1 MKKILL
7 TLLAALLLMSLTACS
22 MGNGNRTT
30 TKATEAPAATEAA
43 PAATDTP
50 EPTATAGIE
59 VTTAP

>member
-1 MKKILL
+1 MKKVLI

-22 MGNGNRTT
+22 MVNKTT

>member
-1 MKKILL
+1 MKKVLI

-22 MGNGNRTT
+22 MGNKTT